1 MVLSLLILLSLWFQ
15 QKQYQV
21 KENQFKQPIVFIS
34 QAVNEKEG
42 NPLVLV

>member
-1 MVLSLLILLSLWFQ
+1 MALSLLILLSLQFQ

-21 KENQFKQPIVFIS
+21 KKNQFKQPIVFIS

>member
-1 MVLSLLILLSLWFQ
+1 MVLSLLILLSLQFQ

-21 KENQFKQPIVFIS
+21 KKNQFKQPTVFIS